1 MLLFGKKSE
10 NKLIKKIK
18 YNKEYDWKEG
28 KAHLD
33 LFDTDIDVLI
43 HNDVD
48 EQYAESCIEHINN
61 LSPSLKNY
69 LTERLYKYYDFIRR
83 ECDDVEDISFD
94 DILKHVYPL
103 NISIEKPEEPL
114 IAYSIECGCDWEEEH
129 GAEIIIKD
137 NEILF
142 VGEFVGLGPWADKEC
157 YETVF

>member
-1 MLLFGKKSE
+1 MLFFGKKSE
-10 NKLIKKIK
+10 NQLIKKIK
-18 YNKEYDWKEG
+18 YNKECDWKEG
-28 KAHLD
+28 RAHLD
-33 LFDTDIDVLI
+33 LFDTDIDVFI
-43 HNDVD
+43 HNGVD

-83 ECDDVEDISFD
+83 ECGDVEDILFD

-129 GAEIIIKD
+129 GTEIIIKGD
-137 NEILF
+137 ELLY
-142 VGEFVGLGPWADKEC
+142 VGEFVGLGAWADKEC

>member
-1 MLLFGKKSE
+1 MLFFGKKSE
-10 NKLIKKIK
+10 NQLINKIK
-18 YNKEYDWKEG
+18 YNKECDWKEG

-33 LFDTDIDVLI
+33 LFDTDIDVFI
-43 HNDVD
+43 HNGVD

-83 ECDDVEDISFD
+83 ECDDVEDILFD
-94 DILKHVYPL
+94 DVLKYVYPL

-129 GAEIIIKD
+129 GAEIIIKGD
-137 NEILF
+137 ELLY
-142 VGEFVGLGPWADKEC
+142 VGEFAGLGPWADKEC
-157 YETVF
+157 YKTVF

>member
-1 MLLFGKKSE
+1 MLFFGKKSE
-10 NKLIKKIK
+10 NKPIKKVK

-28 KAHLD
+28 KTHLD
-33 LFDTDIDVLI
+33 LFDTEVNVYI
-43 HNDVD
+43 HNGVD

-83 ECDDVEDISFD
+83 ECDDVEDISFN

-103 NISIEKPEEPL
+103 NVSIEKPEEPL

-137 NEILF
+137 DEILF
-142 VGEFVGLGPWADKEC
+142 VGEFSGLGPWADKEC